1 MNLLSLFARYRSL
14 INSAFLLSIGSVVF
28 IPSSIEARLG
38 EQAADIEKRILTP
51 GHGREFP
58 PERAA
63 AKRTQVPIHGLIS
76 NYQTA
81 NNNSL
86 TPQVIW
92 KSVDGRRIPSN
103 GLRDGMEP
111 EGWNLF
117 IYYKNGRSVLEV
129 YRRVGAGLT
138 QYEINGLLSLHKGD
152 SVWERPSEK
161 EPSAIGYDFQRAD
174 GLFRARQ
181 MGSSFILFYKALDDE
196 MVKIQEVSRK
206 KQEEEQAKNVTN
218 SLLGF

>member
-1 MNLLSLFARYRSL
+1 MNLLSLYARMRGL
-14 INSAFLLSIGSVVF
+14 TEATLLLMLLTVAFTPFSV
-28 IPSSIEARLG
+28 EARLG
-38 EQAADIEKRILTP
+38 EQTADIERRILSP
-51 GHGREFP
+51 GHGREYP

-76 NYQTA
+76 SYQSS

-86 TPQVIW
+86 TSQVLW

-129 YRRVGAGLT
+129 YRRVGDGLT
-138 QYEINGLLSLHKGD
+138 QYEINGLLALNKGD
-152 SVWERPSEK
+152 SAWERPANK

-181 MGSSFILFYKALDDE
+181 MGTCFILYYKALDDE
-196 MVKIQEVSRK
+196 MVKIQEVVRK
-206 KQEEEQAKNVTN
+206 KQEEEQAKSVTH
-218 SLLGF
+218 SLIGF